1 MPENLAVMIEHNK
14 WIKNKHLQQLYRIQ
28 INRSAKK

>member
-14 WIKNKHLQQLYRIQ
+14 WIKNNNKQ
-28 INRSAKK
+28 IKK